1 MNYCPLAFLEN
12 TGRNRTPDKLPSVE
26 SKPLEELCN
35 KHLIEVIKILEPE
48 WLVAVGGFAEKKAKQ
63 VLGELPVKIGL
74 VLHPSPA
81 SPAANRGWANQAKK
95 QLLDQGVWR

>member
-1 MNYCPLAFLEN
+1 M
-12 TGRNRTPDKLPSVE
+12 
-26 SKPLEELCN
+26 
-35 KHLIEVIKILEPE
+35 
-48 WLVAVGGFAEKKAKQ
+48 AVGGFAEKKAKQ